1 VVAESITVN
10 GVNLADFA
18 SNIED
23 ISFAWRAPGIR
34 NEDYT
39 VPGRH
44 GVVKNPSRYYE
55 APILPIPLFL
65 KGVDKTTGLSTSS
78 NTDDYLRIKAREV
91 VALFQQDPLTIV
103 HTYPDGSAV
112 QAIGRLAME
121 PIDFTR
127 TTTAPASARV
137 GIAVAI
143 PGAFWTDTTVT
154 SQTLSG
160 TTGSTL
166 SFTSFS
172 GASAPMDE
180 MTVTFTG
187 SIINGK
193 IVQTG
198 GSTLAYNDV
207 VDAGRTAVFNPDWTF
222 AGTGGLT
229 MDFSKIVH
237 FGSARFFE
245 LKPGEPPQVTL
256 THTGGGS
263 ASVTLSGR
271 RKYLIG

>member
-1 VVAESITVN
+1 MVAESITVN
-10 GVNLADFA
+10 GVNLVDFA

-23 ISFAWRAPGIR
+23 ISFAWKAPGLR

-44 GVVKNPSRYYE
+44 GVVKNPKRYYE
-55 APILPIPLFL
+55 APILPFPLFL
-65 KGVDKTTGLSTSS
+65 RGVDKTTGLISS
-78 NTDDYLRIKAREV
+78 GSTDDYLRTKAREV
-91 VALFQQDPLTIV
+91 CALFQQDPLTIV
-103 HTYPDGSAV
+103 HTYPDGTAV
-112 QAIGRLAME
+112 QAIGRLAMD

-127 TTTAPASARV
+127 MTTSPASAHV
-137 GIAVAI
+137 GIAVEI
-143 PGAFWTDTTVT
+143 PSAFWTDTSTT
-154 SQTLSG
+154 TQTLSG

-166 SFTSFS
+166 NFTSFS

-180 MTVTFTG
+180 LTVTFTG

-193 IVQTG
+193 ITQG
-198 GSTLAYNDV
+198 GTTLAYNDV
-207 VDAGRTAVFNPDWTF
+207 IDVGRTAVFNPDWTF
-222 AGTGGLT
+222 AGTGGLV

-245 LKPGEPPQVTL
+245 LTPGEPPQVVL

-263 ASVTLSGR
+263 ASVTLAGR